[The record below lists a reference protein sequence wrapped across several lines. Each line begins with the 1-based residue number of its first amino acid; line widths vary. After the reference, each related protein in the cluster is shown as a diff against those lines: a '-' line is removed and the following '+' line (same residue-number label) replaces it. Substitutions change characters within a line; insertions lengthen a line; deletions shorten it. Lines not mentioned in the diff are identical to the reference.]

1 MNLDMK
7 LKFNF
12 NKRNK
17 YKNICSIE
25 GCNNSACGKY
35 CNKHYHQIK
44 RYGHIKTRTRFDKND
59 IIIKIAT
66 DFSRI
71 PGARYP
77 EEGDYSG
84 QEFRQNVLHPAL
96 KKAIEMN
103 VKLIVDLDGTAGLG
117 TSFLEESFGGLIR
130 RDHINYNILKQTLII
145 ISDEDPDYKEEVD
158 NYIEDVTPELE
169 QKAFKEMK

>member
-1 MNLDMK
+1 MNK
-7 LKFNF
+7 
-12 NKRNK
+12 
-17 YKNICSIE
+17 
-25 GCNNSACGKY
+25 
-35 CNKHYHQIK
+35 
-44 RYGHIKTRTRFDKND
+44 D

-130 RDHINYNILKQTLII
+130 RRPYKLQYSQTNTYYNFRRR
-145 ISDEDPDYKEEVD
+145 S
-158 NYIEDVTPELE
+158 
-169 QKAFKEMK
+169 